1 MKSANRSTR
10 ASLVFFGRFRLLVG
24 KAPPY
29 KRQSAVLE
37 KSSGLPKYNLGL
49 VLRLMCCLLVVHPTM
64 LSALYPARFKNS
76 HKERRNLASFVYERK
91 NL

>member
-10 ASLVFFGRFRLLVG
+10 ASLVFLGRLRRLAG

-29 KRQSAVLE
+29 NRQSAVLE

-64 LSALYPARFKNS
+64 LSALMNNRIKNS
-76 HKERRNLASFVYERK
+76 DKEGKNVPLFVYE
-91 NL
+91 